1 MSPHSN
7 NLAPAVL
14 SEARRMFSHSMGKIR
29 NCFGQLADEDVRW
42 RPHATHNS
50 IAIIV
55 NHLCGNVRQWI
66 VSGVGGARDVRHRPA
81 EFVDPGPVGKAEL
94 LAKLERVVAEADAAL
109 AGLDPSRLLEAKRIQ
124 GFDVTLL
131 HAILDT
137 ASHFVGHT
145 HQIVYIT
152 RMRLGDAYQFEWK
165 PATAEQG
172 AE

>member
-1 MSPHSN
+1 
-7 NLAPAVL
+7 
-14 SEARRMFSHSMGKIR
+14 MFSHSMGKIR
-29 NCFGQLADEDVRW
+29 NCFDQLGDEDVLW
-42 RPHATHNS
+42 RPHPTHNS

-66 VSGVGGARDVRHRPA
+66 VSGVGGAPDVRQRPK
-81 EFVDPGPVGKAEL
+81 EFVDPGPVAKGEL
-94 LAKLERVVAEADAAL
+94 LHKLERAVAEADEAL
-109 AGLDPSRLLEAKRIQ
+109 ARVDPARLLELRRIQ
-124 GFDVTLL
+124 GFEVTLL

-137 ASHFVGHT
+137 SAHFVGHT

-172 AE
+172 AP

>member
-1 MSPHSN
+1 MN
-7 NLAPAVL
+7 GRMADLGTAVL
-14 SEARRMFSHSMGKIR
+14 SEARRMFSHSMGKVR
-29 NCFGQLADEDVRW
+29 NCFDQLADQDVLW
-42 RPHATHNS
+42 RPHPTHNS

-66 VSGVGGARDVRHRPA
+66 VSGVGGAPDVRQRPK
-81 EFVDPGPVGKAEL
+81 EFVDPGPVAKAEL
-94 LAKLERVVAEADAAL
+94 LRKLEQAVADVDKVLADVDPAKL
-109 AGLDPSRLLEAKRIQ
+109 LEVRRIQ
-124 GFDVTLL
+124 GFDVTVL

-137 ASHFVGHT
+137 SAHFVGHT

-172 AE
+172 AP

>member
-1 MSPHSN
+1 MAS
-7 NLAPAVL
+7 LGTAVL
-14 SEARRMFSHSMGKIR
+14 SEARRLFSHSTGKVR
-29 NCFGQLADEDVRW
+29 NCFDQLRDEDVLW
-42 RPHATHNS
+42 RPQPTHNS

-66 VSGVGGARDVRHRPA
+66 VSGVGGAPDVRDRPA
-81 EFVDPGPVGKAEL
+81 EFADPGPMAKAEL
-94 LAKLERVVAEADAAL
+94 LRKLEQAVAEADGVL
-109 AGLDPSRLLEAKRIQ
+109 AKVDPSRLLEVRRIQ
-124 GFDVTLL
+124 GFEVTLL

-152 RMRLGDAYQFEWK
+152 RMRLGDGYRFEWK

-172 AE
+172 AP